1 MKPAIKRA
9 CLLGTALF
17 SLCASAAQAAGV
29 LVGTWDLRGNGQL
42 AAVYRDGANL
52 QVVEGGSTRNYSFG
66 NVVWSVFGATDTDG
80 QPGAEIIGRTS
91 TGIYVISNA
100 TSRKEYSIGAS
111 AWALY
116 GGTADTDGKPGNEL
130 IVVMQGKVRVI
141 HHASGASSDY
151 RIGDVNYSIDS
162 VADMDG
168 QPGAEILV
176 RDANGKLFVINDRTG
191 KVSN

>member
-66 NVVWSVFGATDTDG
+66 NVVWSVSAPPIPTAS
-80 QPGAEIIGRTS
+80 PARKS
-91 TGIYVISNA
+91 W
-100 TSRKEYSIGAS
+100 SRPVPT
-111 AWALY
+111 W
-116 GGTADTDGKPGNEL
+116 
-130 IVVMQGKVRVI
+130 
-141 HHASGASSDY
+141 
-151 RIGDVNYSIDS
+151 
-162 VADMDG
+162 
-168 QPGAEILV
+168 
-176 RDANGKLFVINDRTG
+176 
-191 KVSN
+191 